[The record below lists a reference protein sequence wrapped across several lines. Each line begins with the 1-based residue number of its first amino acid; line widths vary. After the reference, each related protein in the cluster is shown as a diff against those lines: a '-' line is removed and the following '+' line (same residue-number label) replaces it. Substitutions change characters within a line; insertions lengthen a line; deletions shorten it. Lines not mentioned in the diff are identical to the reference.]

1 MSDAIEGADVMLYG
15 VSLAYKESA
24 NVSAF
29 SNLSTVCGWSS
40 LPRCASALGDDD
52 VLHLAVP
59 NGGQLCPSARARYDP
74 SDDAEGLLA
83 ERMARSDPRDK
94 DVVRHALRCRS
105 TAIRFF
111 LLYLSLIEM
120 SMCFHSRI
128 NQCAHRYPM
137 WDADK
142 DEDAAFDRRL
152 DTVVREMGERGKPL
166 LVPEVVTPF
175 REPISAPA
183 PAPIPALAPALAPAP
198 APAPVPTPAPALVP
212 APAPAPALVSAP
224 STAPALGE
232 ASSYG
237 GGGGGGGGGG
247 ALSESF
253 YLQLQL
259 EHDRAERAE
268 RQERER
274 ADRAERA
281 AAAERAERAMERERA
296 ERAAERAER
305 ERAERELRLAMLAT
319 CVAAAVASVACVVA
333 LRVAE

>member
-137 WDADK
+137 WDAEK

-183 PAPIPALAPALAPAP
+183 PAPTPAPALAPAP

-237 GGGGGGGGGG
+237 GGGGGGGGAG